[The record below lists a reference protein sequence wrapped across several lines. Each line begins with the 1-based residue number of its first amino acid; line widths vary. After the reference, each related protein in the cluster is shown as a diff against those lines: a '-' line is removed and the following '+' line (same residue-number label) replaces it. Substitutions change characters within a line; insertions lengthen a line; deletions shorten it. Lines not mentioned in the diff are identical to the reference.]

1 MQTLLFFILGRKFD
15 ELMWQIKKVNRTI
28 KRSRESKRRVD
39 LQSVFLVVHRGGN
52 VPEVILTKQ
61 NKLLGEEGRASL
73 KQGPACAVLPPQC
86 SLFHGSSNSW
96 SLCYD
101 SATTHSLC
109 RPSGQLSYCTSQYMC
124 ELVHSQDL
132 MLETF

>member
-1 MQTLLFFILGRKFD
+1 MSSCGKFKNEIGLLNVQERAR
-15 ELMWQIKKVNRTI
+15 EEQICRAF
-28 KRSRESKRRVD
+28 
-39 LQSVFLVVHRGGN
+39 FLVVHLGGK

-73 KQGPACAVLPPQC
+73 KQGPAGAVLSQPSFPVPPPHTHTQC

-101 SATTHSLC
+101 SATTHFLC
-109 RPSGQLSYCTSQYMC
+109 RPSGQLSYCTSQCMC